1 MTPHSLRSVPSVIV
15 LPFHQDE
22 RLSELSIR
30 LPAGTESL
38 TVDPALPAADQ
49 WTRLTVLYEA
59 LATEVANSAQSGLIT
74 RVVTGDCLAVL
85 GTLVGLQRSGS
96 DPALVW
102 FDAHGDVHTITSS
115 TSGYLGGMAL
125 RMAMGGDSALLGG
138 PLGLQALSESR
149 TVLVDARDLDPA
161 EAAFLSQSNVRQVR
175 VEDVSVRDLPR
186 GPMVVHVDLDVI
198 DGREIPGLR
207 FPVANGPSAA
217 QVFSSIQPL
226 FASGRVVAL
235 SIACSWFDPVGD
247 AESIQRTELL
257 GALLSVAP

>member
-1 MTPHSLRSVPSVIV
+1 M
-15 LPFHQDE
+15 
-22 RLSELSIR
+22 
-30 LPAGTESL
+30 
-38 TVDPALPAADQ
+38 
-49 WTRLTVLYEA
+49 
-59 LATEVANSAQSGLIT
+59 
-74 RVVTGDCLAVL
+74 TGDCLAVL
-85 GTLVGLQRSGS
+85 GTLVGLQRTGS

-102 FDAHGDVHTITSS
+102 FDAHGDVHTVTSS

-161 EAAFLSQSNVRQVR
+161 EATFLSKSNVRQMR

-186 GPMVVHVDLDVI
+186 GPIVVHVDLDVI
-198 DGREIPGLR
+198 DAGEIPGLR

-217 QVFSSIQPL
+217 QVFSSIEPL

-247 AESIQRTELL
+247 AESIPRTELV
-257 GALLSVAP
+257 GKLLSVAT